1 MQFHAEWIS
10 CIMLVDQIFHSTMLA
25 NLKFMRHSRPTYL
38 LNSRFVWVHTSHVV
52 TLVVYITISFL
63 PLFLS
68 IISNILC
75 LLAFVVGFTEYR
87 IFKSKLPLKC
97 ASANSSDSVLHD
109 PIPQVLA
116 IQIKQVFVTSYEHRK
131 FWSKVFAWKLENKV
145 NTGQLSFCLFWYYHQ
160 VMKQKTMSILEILK
174 QANSLIPYV
183 VFASTLLALAMLFE
197 TQPRPVN
204 RKM

>member
-1 MQFHAEWIS
+1 MAPSRMGEANRVNQLHNVS
-10 CIMLVDQIFHSTMLA
+10 RSNLSLYHVSKPQIYAPFST
-25 NLKFMRHSRPTYL
+25 NVSSKFSICL
-38 LNSRFVWVHTSHVV
+38 GSH
-52 TLVVYITISFL
+52 F
-63 PLFLS
+63 PQ
-68 IISNILC
+68 
-75 LLAFVVGFTEYR
+75 YR

-109 PIPQVLA
+109 PIP
-116 IQIKQVFVTSYEHRK
+116 
-131 FWSKVFAWKLENKV
+131 
-145 NTGQLSFCLFWYYHQ
+145 Q

-197 TQPRPVN
+197 KQPRPVN

>member
-68 IISNILC
+68 IISNI
-75 LLAFVVGFTEYR
+75 
-87 IFKSKLPLKC
+87 LPLKC

-197 TQPRPVN
+197 KQPRPVN